1 MAPDN
6 KSLGRFILDGIPPAP
21 RGTPQIEVIFDI
33 DANGILTV
41 TAKDKAT
48 SKSQNITIQDSSK
61 LSKEDIEKMKAEA
74 EKFSAAD
81 RQRKEL
87 VEVRNT
93 ADNMMYTAEKT
104 LRDAGEKAPEAM
116 KKEVE
121 EKVAAL
127 RKIKDA
133 DDSTAIKKAT
143 EELSQSLQKIGAEM
157 YKAQGPQAGASGSTG
172 EAPKGNT
179 DDKPKDGPVE
189 GEFEEK
195 DKKK

>member
-1 MAPDN
+1 
-6 KSLGRFILDGIPPAP
+6 
-21 RGTPQIEVIFDI
+21 
-33 DANGILTV
+33 
-41 TAKDKAT
+41 
-48 SKSQNITIQDSSK
+48 
-61 LSKEDIEKMKAEA
+61 
-74 EKFSAAD
+74 
-81 RQRKEL
+81 
-87 VEVRNT
+87 
-93 ADNMMYTAEKT
+93 MYTAEKT